1 MVQMK
6 KSWIVLLLIFSGC
19 VIDGANKP
27 TYELE
32 TVGNIALDPK
42 NPEEFEAIGLRLNFK
57 SKW

>member
-1 MVQMK
+1 MK
-6 KSWIVLLLIFSGC
+6 NSWIVLLLIFSGC

-32 TVGNIALDPK
+32 TVGKIALDPK
-42 NPEEFEAIGLRLNFK
+42 NPEEFEAIGLHLNFK